1 MPQFMPQFT
10 SWTTALFDNPLNL
23 LPERQ
28 ADSTLMLISREA
40 LVVFHWA
47 NGSFE
52 EQDRF
57 SQNGDGHSR
66 FKAFLAKA
74 GRTHPV
80 FVLVDVIEEE
90 MKGEVIPRL
99 RGMDRNRLLNRRLE
113 RLFAATPYRRAVSQ
127 GKGKEGEQILF
138 SGLVNPGLITPWL
151 AELKEM
157 KAWVVGLWSQQLLMR
172 QLLRQIDR
180 GSERTLLAVLNS
192 FGLRQTYFVRGRT
205 KISRMS
211 PISQFTGG
219 DQAGKL
225 FEELVRTQRYL
236 SSLRVLDRGQS
247 FDLFY
252 LDSGRSSE
260 GVTPLAA
267 SLEGARFTAVDVE
280 VLARK
285 LGIQEGWQA
294 GGLELLTAQL
304 LLRQPPK
311 SHYGNLD
318 EFRGKPLGIK
328 RFLNLWHRWRGD
340 ESPQAVK
347 EMAITNGVKPG
358 RRLGDILLE
367 RGLITQDQLQTAL
380 AEQRRSSETLGRIV
394 VALGLVA
401 ETVMRN
407 VLAEALN
414 HEAVDLVEI
423 VPQAEALAMVP
434 KAFAQ
439 RHGICPILYDPI
451 KKRMVVAMSNPM
463 NVSVLDLL
471 QARLE
476 EGATLSPR
484 LAGEADVATAIDH
497 YYGHE
502 LSVEG
507 ILRELETGEMDMD
520 SWTDSTEE
528 FSHPMVRL
536 LNAVL
541 SDAVKREASDIH
553 IGPTAG
559 FVRVRYRI
567 DGVLRLIHSFHKH
580 LLGSLM
586 VRIKVMGG
594 MNMAESRIPQD
605 GTINFDV
612 NGQKVSFRVS
622 IQPTIHGENA
632 VLRILDLR
640 REIRSMAELGLT
652 QHNLEELHRALHRNM
667 GLVLVTGPTGSGKTT
682 TLYSMINHVNNVGIN
697 VMTLEDP
704 VEYPMGTVLQ
714 TSVNNAVGLDYAT
727 GIRSL
732 LWQDPDVILVGEIH
746 DSETANMA
754 LQAAMTGHQVMT
766 TLHANSTLGAIPR
779 LINLGTHKDSI
790 IGNINCIIAQR
801 LVRRLCP
808 LCRRPSRATDV
819 ECSILGLEGGNENPI
834 YRAVGCEGCFGSG
847 YRGRLPVME
856 VLRVDE
862 TFDEL
867 IYTGAPRKEFMAHGQ
882 TLGLR
887 TMAMDGIERVKN
899 GQTTLDELV
908 RVVDLMEVGDR
919 VLELNH
925 A

>member
-1 MPQFMPQFT
+1 MPLI
-10 SWTTALFDNPLNL
+10 TTLFNNPLDL
-23 LPERQ
+23 LPERKT
-28 ADSTLMLISREA
+28 DSTLMLISREI
-40 LVVFHWA
+40 LVVFHWV
-47 NGSFE
+47 NGLFK
-52 EQDRF
+52 EQGRF
-57 SQNGDGHSR
+57 PQDVEGHGR
-66 FKAFLAKA
+66 FKEFLARSEK
-74 GRTHPV
+74 THPV
-80 FVLVDVIEEE
+80 FILVDVIEEE

-99 RGMDRNRLLNRRLE
+99 RGMDRSRLVDRRLE
-113 RLFAATPYRRAVSQ
+113 RLFTATPYRRAVSQ
-127 GKGKEGEQILF
+127 GKGKDGEQILF

-151 AELKEM
+151 SELKEM
-157 KAWVVGLWSQQLLMR
+157 KVSVVGLWSQQLLMR

-180 GSERTLLAVLNS
+180 SSERTLLAVLNS

-211 PISQFTGG
+211 PMSQFTGEN
-219 DQAGKL
+219 QADKI
-225 FEELVRTQRYL
+225 FQELIRTQRYL
-236 SSLRVLDRGQS
+236 SSLRMLDRGQS

-252 LDSGRSSE
+252 LDSGRLSQ
-260 GVTPLAA
+260 GVTALAT
-267 SLEGARFTAVDVE
+267 SLEGARFTAVDVDS
-280 VLARK
+280 LARK
-285 LGIQEGWQA
+285 LEIKEGWQA

-304 LLRQPPK
+304 LLQRPPK
-311 SHYGNLD
+311 SHYGNLS
-318 EFRGKPLGIK
+318 EFHEKRLGIK
-328 RFLNLWHRWRGD
+328 AFFGLWHRWMGNEPR
-340 ESPQAVK
+340 QVTK
-347 EMAITNGVKPG
+347 KITTTKGAKPG
-358 RRLGDILLE
+358 RRLGDVLLE

-394 VALGLVA
+394 VELGLVG

-423 VPQAEALAMVP
+423 VPQTEALAMVP

-439 RHGICPILYDPI
+439 RHGIFPILYDSAS
-451 KKRMVVAMSNPM
+451 KHMVVAMSNPM

-476 EGATLSPR
+476 GGATISPR
-484 LAGEADVATAIDH
+484 LAGEADVATAIDR

-507 ILRELETGEMDMD
+507 ILLELETGELDVE
-520 SWTDSTEE
+520 SLTDSAEE

-536 LNAVL
+536 LNALL

-553 IGPTAG
+553 IGPTSG

-567 DGVLRLIHSFHKH
+567 DGVLRPIHSFHKH
-580 LLGSLM
+580 LLSSLM
-586 VRIKVMGG
+586 IRIKVMGG
-594 MNMAESRIPQD
+594 MNIAESRIPQD
-605 GTINFDV
+605 GTISLDV

-622 IQPTIHGENA
+622 IQPTINGENA

-652 QHNLEELHRALHRNM
+652 RHNLEELHRALHRNM

-682 TLYSMINHVNNVGIN
+682 TLYSIINHVNNSGIN

-704 VEYPMGTVLQ
+704 VEFPMGTILQ
-714 TSVNNAVGLDYAT
+714 TNVNKAVGLDYAS

-779 LINLGTHKDSI
+779 LINLGAHRDSI
-790 IGNINCIIAQR
+790 IGSINCIIAQR
-801 LVRRLCP
+801 LVRHLC
-808 LCRRPSRATDV
+808 LNCRRHSQATAQ
-819 ECSILGLEGGNENPI
+819 ECSILGLENGDENWI
-834 YRAVGCEGCFGSG
+834 YRAVGCAECFGSG

-856 VLRVDE
+856 ILRVDE

-887 TMAMDGIERVKN
+887 TMAMDGIERVIN
-899 GQTTLDELV
+899 GQTTLDELI
-908 RVVDLMEVGDR
+908 RVVDLMEIGDR